1 MDAGRDPSMAVKK
14 EEEEPPRESIYT
26 VGFDLET
33 YFIITLG
40 RLHRNQIKI

>member
-1 MDAGRDPSMAVKK
+1 MQGEIHRWPSKK

-40 RLHRNQIKI
+40 RLHRNEIKI

>member
-1 MDAGRDPSMAVKK
+1 MAVKK
-14 EEEEPPRESIYT
+14 EEEEESPRESIYT

-40 RLHRNQIKI
+40 RLHRNEIKI

>member
-1 MDAGRDPSMAVKK
+1 MQGEIHWWLSKK
-14 EEEEPPRESIYT
+14 KKKKSLHASLYT

-40 RLHRNQIKI
+40 RLHRNEIKIW